1 MKELKIINEQEVLGK
16 NFKIYGSI
24 DNPLFLAKD
33 VAEWID
39 YSKDSKG
46 NFNVSKMILSV
57 DEDEKMKIFTNLT
70 NNKVGSNTWFLTENG
85 LYEILMQSRKPIAK
99 QFKKEVKRIL
109 KTIRQTGGYVSEDR
123 EAEFIDKYFPSF
135 NEETKL
141 VMVKDLINQNKEI
154 KKKIEDDKKFVDF
167 AKQIENTNKSI
178 KIEDFAKVISK
189 QGFVIGRNNLYQWLR
204 DNKYL
209 QSNNRP
215 YQQYINSGYFEVL
228 ERPVHTSKFHDIVFT
243 TLVTGKGQ
251 IYFVNKLLGKKIK
264 DDTLK
269 NIVIGKGLSSEA
281 STYGLRFER

>member
-46 NFNVSKMILSV
+46 NFNVSRMILSV
-57 DEDEKMKIFTNLT
+57 DDDEKMKIFTNLT
-70 NNKVGSNTWFLTENG
+70 NNKVGSNTWFLTEDG
-85 LYEILMQSRKPIAK
+85 LYEVLMQSRKPIAK

-141 VMVKDLINQNKEI
+141 VMIKDLINQNKEI

-209 QSNNRP
+209 QPNNRP

-281 STYGLRFER
+281 STYGLRLER

>member
-46 NFNVSKMILSV
+46 NFNVSRMILSV
-57 DEDEKMKIFTNLT
+57 DDDEKMKIFTNLT
-70 NNKVGSNTWFLTENG
+70 NNKVGSNTWFLTEDG
-85 LYEILMQSRKPIAK
+85 LYEVLMQSRKPIAK

-141 VMVKDLINQNKEI
+141 VMIKDLINQNKEI

-189 QGFVIGRNNLYQWLR
+189 QGFDIGRNNLYQWLR

-281 STYGLRFER
+281 STYGLRLER

>member
-46 NFNVSKMILSV
+46 NFNVSRMILSV
-57 DEDEKMKIFTNLT
+57 DDDEKMKIFTNLT
-70 NNKVGSNTWFLTENG
+70 NNKVGSNTWFLTEDG
-85 LYEILMQSRKPIAK
+85 LYEVLMQSRKPIAK

-141 VMVKDLINQNKEI
+141 VMIKDLINQNKEI

-215 YQQYINSGYFEVL
+215 YQRYINLGYFEVL

-251 IYFVNKLLGKKIK
+251 IYFVNKLLEKKIK

>member
-16 NFKIYGSI
+16 NFKIYGSVN
-24 DNPLFLAKD
+24 NPLFMAKD

-39 YSKDSKG
+39 YGIS
-46 NFNVSKMILSV
+46 NVSKMVKKV
-57 DEDEKMKIFTNLT
+57 DDDEKFYARI
-70 NNKVGSNTWFLTENG
+70 NNTSAIFLTEDG
-85 LYEILMQSRKPIAK
+85 LYEVLMQSRKPIAK

-123 EAEFIDKYFPSF
+123 EVEFIDKYFPSF

-209 QSNNRP
+209 QPNNRP

-281 STYGLRFER
+281 STYGLRLER

>member
-24 DNPLFLAKD
+24 NNPLFLAKD

-57 DEDEKMKIFTNLT
+57 DDDEKMKIFTNLT
-70 NNKVGSNTWFLTENG
+70 NNKVGSNTWFLTEDG
-85 LYEILMQSRKPIAK
+85 LYEVLMQSRKPIAK

-109 KTIRQTGGYVSEDR
+109 KTIRQTGGYISEDR

-209 QSNNRP
+209 QANNRP

-251 IYFVNKLLGKKIK
+251 IYFVNKLLKEKIK

>member
-16 NFKIYGSI
+16 NFKIYGSV
-24 DNPLFLAKD
+24 DNPLFMAKD

-39 YSKDSKG
+39 YAYENKKRG
-46 NFNVSKMILSV
+46 TRKVSQMVSMV
-57 DEDEKMKIFTNLT
+57 DDDEKIKIKYKL
-70 NNKVGSNTWFLTENG
+70 GSLDCSYPRSHGGVRENTDVWFLTEDG
-85 LYEILMQSRKPIAK
+85 LYEVLMQSRKPIAK

-123 EAEFIDKYFPSF
+123 EVEFIDKYFPSF

-209 QSNNRP
+209 QPNNRP

-251 IYFVNKLLGKKIK
+251 IYFVNKLLGKKTK
-264 DDTLK
+264 D
-269 NIVIGKGLSSEA
+269 GKVSE
-281 STYGLRFER
+281 L

>member
-16 NFKIYGSI
+16 NFKIYGNVN
-24 DNPLFLAKD
+24 NPLFMAKD

-39 YSKDSKG
+39 YGIS
-46 NFNVSKMILSV
+46 NVSKMVKKV
-57 DEDEKMKIFTNLT
+57 DDDEKFYARI
-70 NNKVGSNTWFLTENG
+70 NNTSAIFLTEDG
-85 LYEILMQSRKPIAK
+85 LYEVLMQSRKPIAK

-141 VMVKDLINQNKEI
+141 VMIKDLINQNKEI

-189 QGFVIGRNNLYQWLR
+189 QGFIIGRNNLYQWLR

-209 QSNNRP
+209 QPNNRP

-251 IYFVNKLLGKKIK
+251 IYFVNKLLEKKIK

>member
-16 NFKIYGSI
+16 NFKIYGSVN
-24 DNPLFLAKD
+24 NPLFMAKD

-57 DEDEKMKIFTNLT
+57 DDDEKMKIFTNLT
-70 NNKVGSNTWFLTENG
+70 NNKVGSNTWFLTEDG
-85 LYEILMQSRKPIAK
+85 LYEVLMQSRKPIAK

-141 VMVKDLINQNKEI
+141 VMIKDLISQNKEI

-209 QSNNRP
+209 QPNNRP